1 LNLIQYHGTP
11 AQRYIKGQ
19 SALWPSGSAQ
29 LFDDQSFSNSKL
41 YHWVIKMCYE
51 ICGSI
56 ETTLKFVRNFEH
68 NQLVRL
74 QERAHPFE
82 KPGLVYWIERLH
94 EETESLDTVHAEVQ
108 AFKEQVKELVC
119 SLLLSSPLL
128 PICKILA

>member
-1 LNLIQYHGTP
+1 
-11 AQRYIKGQ
+11 
-19 SALWPSGSAQ
+19 
-29 LFDDQSFSNSKL
+29 
-41 YHWVIKMCYE
+41 MCYE

-94 EETESLDTVHAEVQ
+94 EETESLDAVHAEVQ

-128 PICKILA
+128 PICEILA